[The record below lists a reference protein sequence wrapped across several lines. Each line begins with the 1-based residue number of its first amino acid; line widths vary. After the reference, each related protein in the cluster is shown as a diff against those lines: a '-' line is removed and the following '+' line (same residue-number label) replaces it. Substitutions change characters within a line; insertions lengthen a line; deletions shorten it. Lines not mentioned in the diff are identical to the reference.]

1 MEIIKLTNSEWI
13 ETVDRYIRCGTHCI
27 AYGIQDSPVVLTHRK
42 TQVDERICKE
52 LGYTVYEAFN
62 NGGTIL
68 TEAGDVELGHWYA
81 PQNGWRDRFVTF
93 FVKWLKAKGL
103 NAVYED
109 NDVLVDGY
117 KVCGTCITR
126 YGRIDYTGIHIGINT
141 NLDHIIAICRKPM
154 NKVPKGLSDYGI
166 TSEEVEQMFLDF
178 CESDETNYNKGGRKL
193 T

>member
-1 MEIIKLTNSEWI
+1 MEIIKLTNEQWI
-13 ETVDRYIRCGTHCI
+13 ERVSYYIASGTHCI

-42 TQVDERICKE
+42 TQVDESVCNE

-68 TEAGDVELGHWYA
+68 TEAGDVEIGHWDA
-81 PQNGWRDRFVTF
+81 PRDGEWLLAFVDY
-93 FVKWLKAKGL
+93 FVGWLKAKGL

-109 NDVLVDGY
+109 NDILIDDY

-141 NLDHIIAICRKPM
+141 NLESIKAICKKPM
-154 NKVPKGLSDYGI
+154 KKIPKGLSEYGI
-166 TSEEVEQMFLDF
+166 TTEEVEQMFLDF
-178 CESDETNYNKGGRKL
+178 CEQYEK
-193 T
+193 